1 MRTVFFLFALF
12 FISHVLAQENTVLI
26 YSDAAYENILKY
38 ELETFK
44 KDLEEEG
51 WNTKFL
57 FKGEEYHSYHE
68 FQKEL
73 KLQYSIHGMKGVV
86 LVGSFPYED
95 DHLIACSKCTFF
107 NSFVFSIKPDFWVS
121 RIDPSL
127 VVYIDNLSL
136 LEDYFRRNH
145 EYRRSNYNYQNL
157 ISSPSY
163 AYLDKY
169 SYFIQALKSLG
180 GYMPKLVYNSHDFW
194 EALNE
199 SDAAITEI
207 SVHGTSSTLSINN
220 QHIDSIDILYRSQL
234 KSSFLDLYSC
244 EGGKP
249 VNGNPAS
256 AFLFAQNSKVL
267 AVSARSAFSSSLSQV
282 YAHYLNSISG
292 GVGDI
297 FLENYSWANH
307 AMPHYNGRILLGD
320 GTLKLEK

>member
-1 MRTVFFLFALF
+1 MRTVFFLLVLF

-26 YSDAAYENILKY
+26 YSDAIYANLLEY

-57 FKGEEYHSYHE
+57 FKDEGYHSYHE

-73 KLQYSIHGMKGVV
+73 KLQYSICGMKGVI

-95 DHLIACSKCTFF
+95 DHLIACNKCTFF

-121 RIDPSL
+121 RIDPNL
-127 VVYIDNLSL
+127 VAYIDNLSL

-145 EYRRSNYNYQNL
+145 KYRRNNYNYQNL
-157 ISSPSY
+157 ISSPTY
-163 AYLDKY
+163 HYLDTF
-169 SYFIQALKSLG
+169 SYFTQALQSLG
-180 GYMPKLVYNSHDFW
+180 SYMPKLVYNLHDFW
-194 EALNE
+194 EAVNE
-199 SDAAITEI
+199 PDAAITEI
-207 SVHGTSSTLSINN
+207 CVHGSRSTLSINN
-220 QHIDSIDILYRSQL
+220 QHIHSVDILNRSQL
-234 KSSFLDLYSC
+234 KSSFVDLYSC

-267 AVSARSAFSSSLSQV
+267 AVSARSGLSGSPSMV
-282 YAHYLNSISG
+282 YSHYLNSIIG
-292 GVGDI
+292 GIGDI

-307 AMPHYNGRILLGD
+307 AIPNSNGRILLGD